1 MDKKILDIAYKT
13 ANDLFSNPLYPW
25 ETQEDRKQRE
35 KVVGDSLLVCL
46 HLLYNYES
54 GFCNFSKCDF
64 ILDEISHADKID
76 DKSMKI
82 LKCETEIYNFLQE
95 SHEMK
100 NCLGKKQPSLFFKVH
115 KGMIERRH
123 EEIKKMKI
131 YKDFDFKWFLENLF
145 EGTENRNYMMR
156 NISPDGPNSM
166 QMREN
171 AIALSKSIGFYCHP
185 RVQHS
190 WLITKRIIVI
200 QYFLNSMLKMLDSG
214 EIEKERNIVFS
225 KNCISDTVTC
235 FDMSKYVIHQN
246 VHIILNSFTCC
257 CIDDCENSLKM
268 NEKTSAVVFSK
279 WMNRFF
285 QYTIHKE
292 KMIFSNKD
300 SLEVVKTV
308 YNFKNTWFS
317 FVEKGN
323 MTKKISQILQ
333 VAPNGRIRERRSG
346 KSTKNNFSV
355 FFFQTPDY
363 FHKDLRIQYVSQWSR
378 DDIIQSCATSKKR
391 RSRQDVAITSQ
402 NKKRKVQK
410 RIIPRSGNQKGKE
423 IEEVDGR
430 KLDDAKYSVE
440 SAEESAKES
449 AEESVEES
457 AMENALETALESAL
471 ESALDSALQD
481 DAQEGSLISEEGP
494 KEASKPLK
502 KKKKPKKDDFDK
514 EMARICASWEF

>member
-25 ETQEDRKQRE
+25 ETQEDTKQRE

-64 ILDEISHADKID
+64 ILDEILHADKID
-76 DKSMKI
+76 DKSIKV

-115 KGMIERRH
+115 RGMIERRH

-131 YKDFDFKWFLENLF
+131 YKDFDFNWFCENLF
-145 EGTENRNYMMR
+145 EGIENRNHMMR

-171 AIALSKSIGFYCHP
+171 AITLSKSIGFFCHP

-190 WLITKRIIVI
+190 WLVTRRIIVI
-200 QYFLNSMLKMLDSG
+200 QYFLNSMLQMVDSG

-225 KNCISDTVTC
+225 KHSISDTISC
-235 FDMSKYVIHQN
+235 FDMSRYVIHEN
-246 VHIILNSFTCC
+246 VHIILNSLTCC
-257 CIDDCENSLKM
+257 CIDDCENSFKM
-268 NEKTSAVVFSK
+268 NEKKSAVMFSK

-285 QYTIHKE
+285 QYTIRKE
-292 KMIFSNKD
+292 KMVFTNKD

-317 FVEKGN
+317 FVERGN
-323 MTKKISQILQ
+323 MMKKISQILQ
-333 VAPNGRIRERRSG
+333 VAPNGRIRERKSG
-346 KSTKNNFSV
+346 KNTKNNFSV

-363 FHKDLRIQYVSQWSR
+363 CHNDLRIQYVSQWSR
-378 DDIIQSCATSKKR
+378 DDIIQNCGPSKKR
-391 RSRQDVAITSQ
+391 GSRQDVSITSQ
-402 NKKRKVQK
+402 NKRRKIQK
-410 RIIPRSGNQKGKE
+410 RIIPRLRNETGKE
-423 IEEVDGR
+423 IEEVDCF
-430 KLDDAKYSVE
+430 KSDDAKCS
-440 SAEESAKES
+440 EEGGKEIF
-449 AEESVEES
+449 EEISEES
-457 AMENALETALESAL
+457 AMECALESAL
-471 ESALDSALQD
+471 ESALQSALQD
-481 DAQEGSLISEEGP
+481 DAQEGSLIS
-494 KEASKPLK
+494 KEAAKKASKPLK
-502 KKKKPKKDDFDK
+502 KKGKPKKDDFDK
-514 EMARICASWEF
+514 EMAKICASWEF